1 MEISQGT
8 GGTFSSNKSVN
19 ALEEE
24 EPPRRVCPTCGR
36 PF

>member
-1 MEISQGT
+1 MEISQET

-24 EPPRRVCPTCGR
+24 EPPRVCPTCGR